1 MVINYLKFDYYV
13 LVERMDYLKLLIVI
27 IFGVLRICRVNLLE
41 MLVGSFGYIF
51 YVLSKFFFWYIV
63 LFLK

>member
-27 IFGVLRICRVNLLE
+27 IFGVLCICRVNLLE
-41 MLVGSFGYIF
+41 MVDMNFS
-51 YVLSKFFFWYIV
+51 W
-63 LFLK
+63 

>member
-41 MLVGSFGYIF
+41 MVDMNFG
-51 YVLSKFFFWYIV
+51 W
-63 LFLK
+63 

>member
-41 MLVGSFGYIF
+41 MVDMNFN
-51 YVLSKFFFWYIV
+51 W
-63 LFLK
+63 

>member
-41 MLVGSFGYIF
+41 MVDMNFNLGSFGYIF
-51 YVLSKFFFWYIV
+51 YVLSKFFFGI
-63 LFLK
+63 